1 MGISFNIMKNLFNSG
16 LLLEKAFIFLFLFV
30 FLIFSIFFTSLNI
43 KETEKDFNNQR
54 LNYTKKLSEEIRYL
68 LEKRLD
74 ISYKLSNALAQN
86 SVAYAVVHSSD
97 GTVLAR
103 SEGYALPVGI
113 FEVAEAN
120 ALKTEFLILTPFKD
134 PSGRFSL
141 IEASLPVFTSEGI
154 RYVLRLGFLR
164 TSEEEKLTN
173 LKLKNTLVFALIFI
187 FFISVRNIHYF
198 SSLNLRYV
206 LLISMTLVMV
216 LLFFVSSFF
225 IRKWF
230 DSAWLDNFISYECIN
245 MSKMLVPSAVNLIEK
260 GDASYIQPYIK
271 QLKENKDFESL
282 SIIKDEVYVYHTDVS
297 KIGVKASGDYY
308 RQSLNTNKSSV
319 FKIGSSED
327 YIAMLPVMNG
337 NNRIGT
343 ICTVW
348 KNYNAFESFASLRN
362 NLTLIFV
369 FAYLLLYWFIS
380 QFSNEFSRLTLN
392 KASQLDKAGMLN
404 NTISS
409 VISDEKGLSENTQT
423 AASVFVYFSGIGEAV
438 GKVDKDSLSRSI
450 EDCLTSVKNFLKD
463 KPSYYIKLESDG
475 IFVLFN
481 DKNEQNSVFEAV
493 EFSKF
498 LKNEFNK
505 NESLTFSPKI
515 TLHICRLIHV
525 IDDKLGEDNN
535 KYFGDCKIDYKT
547 IAKVQSRND
556 IIVSEETYEL
566 LKGLVKFETMELLSL
581 EQGKYNVFVMG
592 EFNEPK
598 ELFEKYGNSS
608 EWTKQMILRILKENS
623 SIDKK
628 LIEDLVAKTS
638 I

>member
-1 MGISFNIMKNLFNSG
+1 MKNPFNSG

-30 FLIFSIFFTSLNI
+30 FLIFSVFFTTLNI
-43 KETEKDFNNQR
+43 KETEKDFNNHR
-54 LNYTKKLSEEIRYL
+54 LNYTKKLAEEIRYL

-74 ISYKLSNALAQN
+74 VSYKLSNALAQN

-113 FEVAEAN
+113 FEVVEAN
-120 ALKTEFLILTPFKD
+120 ALKTDYLILTPFKD

-173 LKLKNTLVFALIFI
+173 LKLRNTLVFTLILI

-245 MSKMLVPSAVNLIEK
+245 MSKMLIPSAVNMIEK
-260 GDASYIQPYIK
+260 GDASYVQPYIN

-282 SIIKDEVYVYHTDVS
+282 SIIKDDVFVYHTDVS

-308 RQSLNTNKSSV
+308 RQSLNTDKCFV
-319 FKIGSSED
+319 TKISSSED
-327 YIAMLPVMNG
+327 YVAMLPVMNG
-337 NNRIGT
+337 KNRIGT
-343 ICTVW
+343 ICTLW

-380 QFSNEFSRLTLN
+380 QFSNEFSRLALN
-392 KASQLDKAGMLN
+392 KANQYDNTSLLN
-404 NTISS
+404 NTFHSADSS
-409 VISDEKGLSENTQT
+409 EREHSEKPQT
-423 AASVFVYFSGIGEAV
+423 AASVFIYFSGIGGAV
-438 GKVDKDSLSRSI
+438 EKVDRDSLSKSI
-450 EDCLTSVKNFLKD
+450 EACLISVKHFLKN
-463 KPSYYIKLESDG
+463 KSSHYFRLESDG

-493 EFSKF
+493 EFSRLMK
-498 LKNEFNK
+498 KEFNK
-505 NESLTFSPKI
+505 NESILFSPKI
-515 TLHICRLIHV
+515 TLHICKLFCV
-525 IDDKLGEDNN
+525 IGDKFGEDNN
-535 KYFGDCKIDYKT
+535 SFLGDCKIDYKT
-547 IAKVQSRND
+547 IAKVQARND
-556 IIVSEETYEL
+556 IIVSEETYDL

-581 EQGKYNVFVMG
+581 EQGKYKVFVMG
-592 EFNEPK
+592 DFYEPK
-598 ELFEKYGNSS
+598 ELFEKYANSS
-608 EWTKQMILRILKENS
+608 EWTKQMILRILRSNES
-623 SIDKK
+623 VDKK
-628 LIEDLVAKTS
+628 LIDDLVEKT
-638 I
+638 IN